1 MSPAMFFTA
10 VDPSLGRLDYDSL
23 SDQACMEILTAGFT
37 PLQKERVGL
46 IRSALKKDCPYK
58 DICEWVGAVCDEE
71 GRVTK
76 IRLKDYTDMSIDEL
90 IAKYSS
96 QNTREKHRINLEY
109 IPKSVTSF
117 VIEGLACLGTC
128 VMADLPRGLKVFD
141 VRQAALD
148 GTFDADQLPRCLV
161 DCLMRFNNFQG
172 SCDIELLPPDIERV
186 SAGFNKLT
194 GTLDLNRLP
203 KKFRVLHLKG
213 NALSGEIRMTS
224 LPEKIEL
231 IDLSHNAFAGEFV
244 LTDIPPTLYEFQ
256 VASNQLSG
264 TAILA
269 KDVNGN
275 VCKVI
280 LASNDITDLRDE
292 KGRRHRFSKRVLKN
306 QLWRE

>member
-46 IRSALKKDCPYK
+46 IQSAKKEDCPYI
-58 DICEWVGAVCDEE
+58 DICEWVGAVCDKE

-76 IRLKDYTDMSIDEL
+76 MRLRDYITPPIVLLTDFDRRS
-90 IAKYSS
+90 
-96 QNTREKHRINLEY
+96 EKHRINLEY

-117 VIEGLACLGTC
+117 GIGGLTCMGTC
-128 VMADLPRGLKVFD
+128 NMADLPRGLKVFD
-141 VRQAALD
+141 VIQARLD
-148 GTFDADQLPRCLV
+148 GIFDAERLPRGLV
-161 DCLMRFNNFQG
+161 DCLIQSNNFQG
-172 SCDIELLPPDIERV
+172 SCDLGELPADLERLC
-186 SAGFNKLT
+186 AACNKLT
-194 GTLDLNRLP
+194 GTVDLNRLP
-203 KKFRVLHLKG
+203 KELRVLD
-213 NALSGEIRMTS
+213 LSKNSLNGEIRMTS
-224 LPEKIEL
+224 LPEKIEF

-244 LTDIPPTLYEFQ
+244 LTSIPPALQEVQ
-256 VASNQLSG
+256 VAANQLSG

-269 KDVNGN
+269 KNVNGN